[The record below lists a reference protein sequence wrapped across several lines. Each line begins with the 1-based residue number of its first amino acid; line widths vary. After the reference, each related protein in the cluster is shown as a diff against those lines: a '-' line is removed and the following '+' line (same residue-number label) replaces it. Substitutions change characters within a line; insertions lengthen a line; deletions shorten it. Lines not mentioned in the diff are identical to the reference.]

1 MQTPRPEKLS
11 AGMILSPLP
20 VLLLALLLLLPG
32 GSCSTERKLSRIR
45 SGALSAGL
53 DPGKEPELPE
63 TVPFSDG
70 GSGRDTLVVEDLD
83 GNQVILMKA
92 VRDEDG
98 ELVATDVLDAAVVT
112 ARFKRVAERCGRVDI
127 RFLIRVPA
135 EMQDSRWQLRF
146 QPTLAI
152 LGDSL
157 ALDPVIIT
165 GALYRRRQLR
175 GYEQYERFLSR
186 IISDTTRF
194 IDLGQLEVFVRRNLP
209 GLYRFKTDSSFVSD
223 EQFASHYGVTERD
236 AIDHYTSRY
245 LIRKNDRR
253 KARRERMFRR
263 YVKVPILTEGIRL
276 DTVIRNVSDGSFTY
290 EYVQP
295 VHTRPRLKKV
305 DIFLSGQLYEEDR
318 PLYTIPPGEPLT
330 FYISSLSTLAEP
342 RERYLTQVVQRRV
355 LANTA
360 CYIAFQ
366 SGRDAVQ
373 RELPGNGPEIDRIR
387 ENLRELEANETFD
400 IDSIVVTATC
410 SPEGSW
416 GSNGRLAQ
424 RRSESVSRYFGT
436 YLDSLR
442 RERGFSVDLD
452 GRIYTDSPDIRF
464 LSRSVPENW
473 AGLEALIRHDSLLTA
488 HQKLSCLTIL
498 EQESDPDRRD
508 RRLSAE
514 TDCYRYLRS
523 DLYPR
528 LRVVRFDFHLARKGM
543 ARDTIHTTILD
554 SVYHSGIEALKDRDY
569 ELAVSLLAPYEDYNS
584 AVAYC
589 AAGRNASAMEILR
602 GLPPSGN
609 VYYLKAIL
617 YSRMGDEKNA
627 AECYLRAC
635 TLNRSLVHRGE
646 LDPEIAVLIAKYNL
660 TPPPEEEPDLSF

>member
-1 MQTPRPEKLS
+1 MCS
-11 AGMILSPLP
+11 ARRWADRACRTGAAIILSPLL
-20 VLLLALLLLLPG
+20 VLLLLLPG
-32 GSCSTERKLSRIR
+32 GSCSTERKLTRIR

-53 DPGKEPELPE
+53 DPGSDPELPME
-63 TVPFSDG
+63 FSG
-70 GSGRDTLVVEDLD
+70 GKGESKDTLVVEDLD

-112 ARFKRVAERCGRVDI
+112 ARFKRVAERGGRVEI

-146 QPTLAI
+146 HPTLAI

-165 GALYRRRQLR
+165 GAGYRRRQLR

-186 IISDTTRF
+186 IVSDTTRF
-194 IDLGQLEVFVRRNLP
+194 IDLSQLEVFLRRNLP
-209 GLYRFKTDSSFVSD
+209 DLYRFKTDSSFVSD
-223 EQFASHYGVTERD
+223 ELFASYYGVTERD
-236 AIDHYTSRY
+236 AVDHYTSRY

-263 YVKVPILTEGIRL
+263 YVKVPIVTEGIRL
-276 DTVIRNVSDGSFTY
+276 DTVIRSSTDGSFTY

-305 DIFLSGQLYEEDR
+305 DIFLSGQLFEEDR
-318 PLYTIPPGEPLT
+318 PLYTIPPGDPLT
-330 FYISSLSTLAEP
+330 FYISSLSTLVEE
-342 RERYLTQVVQRRV
+342 RERYLTRIVERRV

-360 CYIAFQ
+360 CYIAFLG
-366 SGRDAVQ
+366 GRSDIQ

-387 ENLRELEANETFD
+387 ANLRELEQNETFD

-410 SPEGSW
+410 SPEGPW
-416 GSNGRLAQ
+416 ESNARLAQ
-424 RRSESVSRYFGT
+424 RRSEAVSRFFGA

-442 RERGFSVDLD
+442 RERGFSVDLE
-452 GRIYTDSPDIRF
+452 GRIYRDSPDIRF
-464 LSRSVPENW
+464 RSRSVPENW
-473 AGLEALIRHDSLLTA
+473 TGLEALIRHDSLLTPQ
-488 HQKLSCLTIL
+488 QKALCEAIL
-498 EQESDPDRRD
+498 AEEPDPDRRD
-508 RRLSAE
+508 RRLAAE
-514 TDCYRYLRS
+514 TGCYPYLRS
-523 DLYPR
+523 QLYPR

-543 ARDTIHTTILD
+543 AQDTLHTTLLD
-554 SVYHSGIEALKDRDY
+554 TVYHSGIEALKDRDY
-569 ELAVSLLAPYEDYNS
+569 ERAVSLLAPYGDYNS

-589 AAGRNASAMEILR
+589 AAGRNTSAMAILQE
-602 GLPPSGN
+602 LPPSAP
-609 VYYLKAIL
+609 VYYLEAIL

-635 TLNRSLVHRGE
+635 SLNPSLVHRGQ
-646 LDPEIAVLIAKYNL
+646 LDPEIAVLIAKYRLN
-660 TPPPEEEPDLSF
+660 PQPEEDLPL